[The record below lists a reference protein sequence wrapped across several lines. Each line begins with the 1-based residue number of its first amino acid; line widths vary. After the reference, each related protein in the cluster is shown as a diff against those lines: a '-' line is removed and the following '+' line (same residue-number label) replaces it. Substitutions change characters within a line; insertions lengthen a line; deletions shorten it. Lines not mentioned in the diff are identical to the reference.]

1 MKLSPVAVTKCNLSL
16 FIYKIFKMEISKKS
30 FVLYNDLIYTIEH
43 LTNEEK
49 GILFQ
54 HLLNYVN
61 GIKTE
66 LEDRLLLVV
75 WKPIERQLNRDL
87 EKYAGILETRSV
99 VGRGG
104 NLKRWN
110 KDLYNQYKEGK
121 ITLEEAEGIAKGRK
135 PSQRFLVTNNVTDN
149 VIDNVTDN
157 VTDINNNKKKE
168 KSFLGDKNLKTSIE
182 EFETQWREIV
192 VQWNKIIK
200 QKTILPEKVIF
211 DLSNKDINNF
221 NKIAIDY
228 TKEEIREA
236 LIGMFSQKHIYKT
249 LLLTPSFILIKK
261 NFMKYLSAYRSNE
274 EEIHSKNKKDRR
286 NDY

>member
-1 MKLSPVAVTKCNLSL
+1 
-16 FIYKIFKMEISKKS
+16 MEISKKS

-87 EKYAGILETRSV
+87 EKYEGIVKNRSV
-99 VGRGG
+99 VGREG

-110 KDLYNQYKEGK
+110 KDLYSQYKKEK
-121 ITLEEAEGIAKGRK
+121 ITLEEAEDIAKGRN
-135 PSQRFLVTNNVTDN
+135 PSQRFLVTDTDTDTDTD
-149 VIDNVTDN
+149 IDI
-157 VTDINNNKKKE
+157 DINNNIKKE

-182 EFETQWREIV
+182 EFETQWRDVV
-192 VQWNKIIK
+192 VQWNKVM
-200 QKTILPEKVIF
+200 QHKTTLPEKVVF
-211 DLSNKDINNF
+211 DLSNRDINNF

-228 TKEEIREA
+228 TKEEIKEA
-236 LIGMFSQKHIYKT
+236 LIGMFSQKDIYKT

-261 NFMKYLSAYRSNE
+261 NFMKYLSAYRNDE
-274 EEIHSKNKKDRR
+274 KEIHNKNKKDRR

>member
-1 MKLSPVAVTKCNLSL
+1 MKLSPVAVTKWNLSL

-30 FVLYNDLIYTIEH
+30 FVLYNDLIYTIEY

-61 GIKTE
+61 GIRTE

-87 EKYAGILETRSV
+87 EKYEGIVKNRSV
-99 VGRGG
+99 VGREG

-110 KDLYNQYKEGK
+110 KDLYSQYKKEK
-121 ITLEEAEGIAKGRK
+121 ITLEEAEDIAKGRN
-135 PSQRFLVTNNVTDN
+135 PSQRFLVTDTDTDTDTDN
-149 VIDNVTDN
+149 NI
-157 VTDINNNKKKE
+157 KKE
-168 KSFLGDKNLKTSIE
+168 KSFLGDKNLKTSIV

-192 VQWNKIIK
+192 VKWNKVM
-200 QKTILPEKVIF
+200 QHKTILPEKVIF
-211 DLSNKDINNF
+211 DLSNRDINNF

-236 LIGMFSQKHIYKT
+236 LIGMFSQKDIYKT

-261 NFMKYLSAYRSNE
+261 NFMKYLSAHRNDE
-274 EEIHSKNKKDRR
+274 KEIHNKNKKDRR

>member
-1 MKLSPVAVTKCNLSL
+1 
-16 FIYKIFKMEISKKS
+16 MEISKKS

-87 EKYAGILETRSV
+87 EKYEGIVKNRSV
-99 VGRGG
+99 VGREG

-110 KDLYNQYKEGK
+110 KDLYSQYKKEK
-121 ITLEEAEGIAKGRK
+121 ITLEEAEDIAKGRN
-135 PSQRFLVTNNVTDN
+135 PSQRFLVTDTDTDN
-149 VIDNVTDN
+149 NI
-157 VTDINNNKKKE
+157 KKE
-168 KSFLGDKNLKTSIE
+168 KSFLGDKNLKTSIV

-192 VQWNKIIK
+192 VKWNKVM
-200 QKTILPEKVIF
+200 QHKTTLPEKVVF
-211 DLSNKDINNF
+211 DLSNRDINNF

-236 LIGMFSQKHIYKT
+236 LIGMFSQKDIYKT

-261 NFMKYLSAYRSNE
+261 NFMKYLSAHRNDE
-274 EEIHSKNKKDRR
+274 KEIHNKNKKDRR

>member
-1 MKLSPVAVTKCNLSL
+1 
-16 FIYKIFKMEISKKS
+16 MEISKKS
-30 FVLYNDLIYTIEH
+30 FVLYNDLIYTIEY

-87 EKYAGILETRSV
+87 EKYEGIVKNRSV
-99 VGRGG
+99 VGREG

-110 KDLYNQYKEGK
+110 KDLYSQYKKEK
-121 ITLEEAEGIAKGRK
+121 ITLEEAEDIAKGRN
-135 PSQRFLVTNNVTDN
+135 PSQRFLVTDTDTD
-149 VIDNVTDN
+149 IDI
-157 VTDINNNKKKE
+157 DINNNIKKE
-168 KSFLGDKNLKTSIE
+168 KSFLGDKNLKTSIV

-192 VQWNKIIK
+192 VKWNKVM
-200 QKTILPEKVIF
+200 QHKTILPEKVIF
-211 DLSNKDINNF
+211 DLSNRDINNF

-236 LIGMFSQKHIYKT
+236 LIGMFSQKDIYKT

-261 NFMKYLSAYRSNE
+261 NFMKYLSAHRNDE
-274 EEIHSKNKKDRR
+274 KEIHNKNKKDRR